1 MINAARRHSCHAG
14 RGKKKL
20 DVDAEIL
27 SAGGGFP
34 QGRDVMKNRAKFWAA
49 RAARLRVPAVAIAV

>member
-14 RGKKKL
+14 RGKKL

-27 SAGGGFP
+27 SAGGDFP
-34 QGRDVMKNRAKFWAA
+34 QGRDVMKNRAKFW
-49 RAARLRVPAVAIAV
+49 RPELLD